1 MPKTIT
7 LSDLSIQQIIID
19 VLSSTVTVNYNLLDS
34 DGNTVGSSQM
44 RFSPNAPGPTPN
56 TTFTTLNPPPDWR
69 QLQSTQLLLLSQLAS
84 GLRNAMLDLVR

>member
-1 MPKTIT
+1 MPKTVT
-7 LSDLSIQQIIID
+7 LSDVSIQQIIID
-19 VLSSTVTVNYNLLDS
+19 VLSNTVTVNYNLLDS
-34 DGNTVGSSQM
+34 DGNVVGSSQM

-84 GLRNAMLDLVR
+84 GLRNAMLDLVK